1 MSRKHD
7 RNHFPGAVS
16 VNIVNIRGP
25 ALTLGTVNLVNFRSG
40 KILQPRRNERH
51 IDPVS
56 FTPQRGGRACQ
67 NTD

>member
-7 RNHFPGAVS
+7 RNHFSGAVS

-40 KILQPRRNERH
+40 KILQPRRNEGL
-51 IDPVS
+51 DPLS
-56 FTPQRGGRACQ
+56 FTPQWGGRACQ